1 MNGTPTTARKRMT
14 PRASTPARDI
24 RKGDLVMWGGRTAT
38 ITEAIDLGPTMVR
51 LLNNHGEELDV
62 AKSGPIIRVT
72 SAARLRVA

>member
-1 MNGTPTTARKRMT
+1 MT

-38 ITEAIDLGPTMVR
+38 ITDSIELGPTTVR
-51 LLNNHGEELDV
+51 LRNDHGEELDV
-62 AKSGPIIRVT
+62 DKAGPIIRVA